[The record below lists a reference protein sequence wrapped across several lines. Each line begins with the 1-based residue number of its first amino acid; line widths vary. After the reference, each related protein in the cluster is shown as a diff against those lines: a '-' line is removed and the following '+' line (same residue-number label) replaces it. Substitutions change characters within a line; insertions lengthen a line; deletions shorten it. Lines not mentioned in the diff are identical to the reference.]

1 MISVQETKTDG
12 GGKVERRKKNRNE
25 SGSDSEDGTRKHSL
39 GCGGGIFLLLQQRFE
54 CIVSW
59 IAGRNLQLQATP
71 FGSPLLSQSGRR
83 QRPPWE
89 DDGVRRA
96 VEVGPPSPG
105 PYTWIWHAKFGGLF
119 RYPKSSCSFS
129 CSFLFVYL
137 FTSIVFFFFFN
148 PTIILFF
155 N

>member
-1 MISVQETKTDG
+1 MISVQETNTDG

-25 SGSDSEDGTRKHSL
+25 SGSDSEDRTRRQSL

-96 VEVGPPSPG
+96 VEVGPPSPD

-137 FTSIVFFFFFN
+137 FTSIVFFFFN